1 MTWTPQFQFLSIKPF
16 RANIVSAIMANQVE
30 ALAWAAAQSGITE
43 MLPPLAAAY
52 TARAVRDKYPV
63 INALVLGNDPQA
75 TNSGDYDEN
84 KRLLLEIECIDSD
97 SEQLIETLEP
107 YVLMVR
113 SVVCQM
119 EEEDLTAGF
128 DCSQQ
133 REAILVTVGS
143 ERYGDR
149 EYESE
154 NTYVQVGS
162 VIATIS
168 YREVERG

>member
-1 MTWTPQFQFLSIKPF
+1 
-16 RANIVSAIMANQVE
+16 MANQVE
-30 ALAWAAAQSGITE
+30 ALAWAASQSGILST
-43 MLPPLAAAY
+43 LPPLADAY

-63 INALVLGNDPQA
+63 INALILGSDPEP

-84 KRLLLEIECIDSD
+84 KRLLLEVEQIASD
-97 SEQLIETLEP
+97 SEVLIETLEP

-113 SVVCQM
+113 SVICEM
-119 EEEDLTAGF
+119 EEEQIAAGINTGSR
-128 DCSQQ
+128 DG
-133 REAILVTVGS
+133 ILLTVGS
-143 ERYGDR
+143 ERYGER
-149 EYESE
+149 QYESE

>member
-1 MTWTPQFQFLSIKPF
+1 MTWQPRFNFLSIKPF
-16 RANIVSAIMANQVE
+16 RDNIVSAIMANQVE
-30 ALAWAAAQSGITE
+30 ALAWAAAQSGITAT
-43 MLPPLAAAY
+43 LPPLADAY
-52 TARAVRDKYPV
+52 TAPAVRDKYPV
-63 INALVLGNDPQA
+63 INALVLGSDPQA

-84 KRLLLEIECIDSD
+84 KRLLLEVENIASD
-97 SEQLIETLEP
+97 SEELIERLEP

-113 SVVCQM
+113 SVVTEM

-128 DCSQQ
+128 DSHL
-133 REAILVTVGS
+133 REGILLTIGS
-143 ERYGDR
+143 ERYGER
-149 EYESE
+149 QYESE

>member
-1 MTWTPQFQFLSIKPF
+1 MTWQPRFQFLSIKPF
-16 RANIVSAIMANQVE
+16 RDNIVSAIMAHQVE
-30 ALAWAAAQSGITE
+30 ALAWAASQSGITE
-43 MLPPLAAAY
+43 TLPPLAAAY

-63 INALVLGNDPQA
+63 INALVLGGDPQA
-75 TNSGDYDEN
+75 TNSGDYEES
-84 KRLLLEIECIDSD
+84 KRLLLEVENIGSD

-107 YVLMVR
+107 YILMVR
-113 SVVCQM
+113 SVMGEM

-128 DCSQQ
+128 DSSR
-133 REAILVTVGS
+133 REGILVTVGS
-143 ERYGDR
+143 ERYGER
-149 EYESE
+149 QYESE

>member
-1 MTWTPQFQFLSIKPF
+1 
-16 RANIVSAIMANQVE
+16 MANQVE
-30 ALAWAAAQSGITE
+30 ALAWAATQSGISGT
-43 MLPPLAAAY
+43 LPPLAQAY

-63 INALVLGNDPQA
+63 INALVTGNDPEA

-84 KRLLLEIECIDSD
+84 KRLLLEVECIDSG

-113 SVVCQM
+113 SVVAEM
-119 EEEDLTAGF
+119 EEEALTAGF
-128 DCSQQ
+128 ASNM
-133 REAILVTVGS
+133 RESVLITVGS
-143 ERYGDR
+143 ERYGER
-149 EYESE
+149 QYESE

-162 VIATIS
+162 VIATIQ

>member
-1 MTWTPQFQFLSIKPF
+1 MTWQPKFQFLSIKPF
-16 RANIVSAIMANQVE
+16 RDNIVSAIMANQVG
-30 ALAWAAAQSGITE
+30 ALAWAAAQSGISAT
-43 MLPPLAAAY
+43 LPPLADAY

-63 INALVLGNDPQA
+63 INALVLGSDPQA

-84 KRLLLEIECIDSD
+84 KRLLLEVENIGSD
-97 SEQLIETLEP
+97 GEQLIETLEP

-113 SVVCQM
+113 SVVSEM
-119 EEEDLTAGF
+119 TEEDLTAGF
-128 DCSQQ
+128 DSSQ
-133 REAILVTVGS
+133 REGILITVGS
-143 ERYGDR
+143 ERYGER
-149 EYESE
+149 QYESE

>member
-1 MTWTPQFQFLSIKPF
+1 
-16 RANIVSAIMANQVE
+16 MAHQVE
-30 ALAWAAAQSGITE
+30 ALAWAAAQSGITGTP
-43 MLPPLAAAY
+43 PPLADAY

-63 INALVLGNDPQA
+63 INALFLGGDPQA
-75 TNSGDYDEN
+75 TDGGDYDEN
-84 KRLLLEIECIDSD
+84 KRLLLEVETVASD

-113 SVVCQM
+113 SIVTEM
-119 EEEDLTAGF
+119 EEEDLTVGLNGNSR
-128 DCSQQ
+128 DS
-133 REAILVTVGS
+133 ILVTVGS
-143 ERYGDR
+143 ERYGER
-149 EYESE
+149 QYESE